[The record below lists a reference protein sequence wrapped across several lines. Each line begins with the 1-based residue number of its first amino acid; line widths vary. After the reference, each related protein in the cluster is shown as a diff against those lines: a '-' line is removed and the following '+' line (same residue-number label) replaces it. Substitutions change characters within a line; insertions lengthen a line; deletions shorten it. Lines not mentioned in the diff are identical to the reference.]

1 MLQDAQTT
9 LINIL
14 AGIKSRWFF
23 KRCLL
28 KHPKGLKFNGTSVE
42 LVFDKW
48 FRATILASN
57 LPSLHYVMLYMR
69 GKNDDGLLPVISFS
83 RNFVNDNG
91 LLYTHIFK
99 EVRSMSKQNGLF
111 PGEKIGT

>member
-1 MLQDAQTT
+1 M
-9 LINIL
+9 
-14 AGIKSRWFF
+14 
-23 KRCLL
+23 
-28 KHPKGLKFNGTSVE
+28 

-83 RNFVNDNG
+83 RNFVDDNG

-99 EVRSMSKQNGLF
+99 EKLDQCQNKMVLF
-111 PGEKIGT
+111 RGENWDIKIETSFL

>member
-1 MLQDAQTT
+1 M
-9 LINIL
+9 
-14 AGIKSRWFF
+14 
-23 KRCLL
+23 
-28 KHPKGLKFNGTSVE
+28 

-91 LLYTHIFK
+91 LCIHISLKRRKINVKTKWSF
-99 EVRSMSKQNGLF
+99 SG
-111 PGEKIGT
+111 GENWDIKIETSFL